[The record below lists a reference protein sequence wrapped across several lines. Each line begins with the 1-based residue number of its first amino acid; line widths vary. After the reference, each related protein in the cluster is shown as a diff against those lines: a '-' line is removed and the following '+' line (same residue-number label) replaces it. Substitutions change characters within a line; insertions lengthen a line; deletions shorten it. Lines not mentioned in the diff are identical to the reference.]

1 MGHHHQSSPDIFK
14 HAAAG
19 AQCSTISLTAIVAA
33 CLKSVDTWSPS
44 EIDEILQ
51 QGDALHLK
59 ILQSYDWPLSRSEA
73 KLDIDE
79 MPELVSIKF
88 GGFEAD
94 VSIGVLRDA
103 TFGFSSN
110 IHSLI
115 LGALHSKPNKSF
127 ILRMFGSCVGI
138 ICGQYDEYFIF
149 DPHSRNAKGEIAAN
163 GSAGL
168 FCFTNASGMISYL
181 QQQCGTKNE
190 QVDLHPIDV
199 EIARIQECSR
209 KEPVEL
215 NLSNINDRVSS
226 QGKNS

>member
-1 MGHHHQSSPDIFK
+1 MGHHHQSLPDIFK

-59 ILQSYDWPLSRSEA
+59 ILHSYDWPLSRSEA

-94 VSIGVLRDA
+94 VSIGV
-103 TFGFSSN
+103 
-110 IHSLI
+110 
-115 LGALHSKPNKSF
+115 
-127 ILRMFGSCVGI
+127 
-138 ICGQYDEYFIF
+138 
-149 DPHSRNAKGEIAAN
+149 
-163 GSAGL
+163 
-168 FCFTNASGMISYL
+168 
-181 QQQCGTKNE
+181 
-190 QVDLHPIDV
+190 
-199 EIARIQECSR
+199 
-209 KEPVEL
+209 
-215 NLSNINDRVSS
+215 
-226 QGKNS
+226 